1 MAPAPSR
8 PLKVGLHL
16 PHWDGGRDGATPHW
30 ADLVALAR
38 QAEAVDFDS
47 LWVAGETCCAASY
60 AGG

>member
-1 MAPAPSR
+1 MVQTPSR

-16 PHWDGGRDGATPHW
+16 PHW
-30 ADLVALAR
+30 ADLAALAR